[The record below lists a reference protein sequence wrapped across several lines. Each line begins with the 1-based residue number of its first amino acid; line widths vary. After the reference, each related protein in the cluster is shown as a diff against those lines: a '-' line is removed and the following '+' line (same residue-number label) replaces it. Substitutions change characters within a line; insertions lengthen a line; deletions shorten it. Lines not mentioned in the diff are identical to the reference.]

1 MPGNESPDH
10 NQNDMTIYTLVL
22 YVAIAAA
29 FLTAITGL
37 AFKDKVK
44 SWLMTYLQHF
54 CGSLFIFSGFVK
66 AVDPL
71 GTAFKMEQYFAE
83 FFYTFGET
91 ALKPIAPMFPWLSGH
106 SVVFSIAMIVFE
118 IALGIMLILAYR
130 PKLTSW
136 LFLLLVVFF
145 TVLTGFTYLT
155 GYVPS
160 GVNFFE
166 FSKWGEYVK
175 TNMRVTDCGCFGDF
189 LKLKPK
195 ISFFK
200 DVFLLVPSLYFV
212 FRYKQMHELFTAG
225 ARRWITILVTL
236 GFAAFCYY
244 NTFMNEPL
252 IDFRPFRAGVDVR
265 AQREKE
271 AAEEAAAYKVLA
283 YKMKSKSSGEVITVP
298 YEQYMKE
305 YEKYPEAEW
314 EMEQIK
320 ANADY
325 EHSKISEFE
334 ITSPDGSNMTDALLS
349 DSGYFLMVVAYKL
362 KEAGKEVKTAMVNDT
377 TFVMD
382 STLVAG
388 TTDSF
393 QYTQRVASVTPKEVK
408 EEIINFDEEYMDR
421 FKTVINPVIMSAKGT
436 GVKFFAATA
445 PNDPTVIQRFKEQ
458 TGSDYPFFTAD
469 DLLLKTIQRSNPGIV
484 LWKDGKILAKW
495 HYKDMA
501 SFEQMKAQYIKLPP
515 KQ

>member
-1 MPGNESPDH
+1 
-10 NQNDMTIYTLVL
+10 MTIYTLLL
-22 YVAIAAA
+22 YVGIAAA
-29 FLTAITGL
+29 ALTLLTGFV
-37 AFKDKVK
+37 FKAQK

-83 FFYTFGET
+83 FFYTFDET
-91 ALKPIAPMFPWLSGH
+91 KMKFLAPIFPWLSGH
-106 SVVFSIAMIVFE
+106 SLLFSNVMIVFE
-118 IALGIMLILAYR
+118 VALGLMLILAYR

-136 LFLLLVVFF
+136 LFFGLVAFF
-145 TVLTGFTYLT
+145 TVLTGYTYLT
-155 GYVPS
+155 GFVPS

-166 FSKWGEYVK
+166 FGKWGPYVK

-195 ISFFK
+195 VSFMK
-200 DVFLLVPSLYFV
+200 DVFLLVPSFYFL
-212 FRYKQMHELFTAG
+212 FKHKNMHQHFTAA
-225 ARRWITILVTL
+225 ARGWLVALVTI
-236 GFAAFCYY
+236 GFSVFCYY
-244 NTFMNEPL
+244 NTFMNEPV

-283 YKMKSKSSGEVITVP
+283 YKMKSKSNGQVITVP

-314 EMEQIK
+314 EMEQVK

-325 EHSKISEFE
+325 EHSKVSEFE
-334 ITSPDGSNMTDALLS
+334 ITAPDGSNMTDALLQ
-349 DSGYFLMVVAYKL
+349 DTGYFLMVVAYKL
-362 KEAGKEVKTAMVNDT
+362 KEAGKEIKTTTVSDT
-377 TFVMD
+377 TFVTD
-382 STLVAG
+382 TIRIQGV
-388 TTDSF
+388 DSF
-393 QYTQRVASVTPKEVK
+393 QLVQRVESVNPKEVK
-408 EEIINFDEEYMDR
+408 EEIINFDPAYMEL
-421 FKTVINPVIMSAKGT
+421 FTKVINPVINAAKGT

-445 PNDPTVIQRFKEQ
+445 PNDPSVINRFKEL
-458 TGSDYPFFTAD
+458 TESNYPFFTAD

-501 SFEQMKAQYIKLPP
+501 SFEEMKAKYIKLPP
-515 KQ
+515 QK

>member
-1 MPGNESPDH
+1 
-10 NQNDMTIYTLVL
+10 MTIYTLIL
-22 YVAIAAA
+22 YVGIAAA
-29 FLTAITGL
+29 ILTALTGFIL
-37 AFKDKVK
+37 KAQK

-83 FFYTFGET
+83 FFYTFDET
-91 ALKPIAPMFPWLSGH
+91 KMKFIAPMFPWLSGH
-106 SVVFSIAMIVFE
+106 AVLFSNVMIVFE
-118 IALGIMLILAYR
+118 VALGVMLILAYR

-136 LFLLLVVFF
+136 LFLLLVAFF

-160 GVNFFE
+160 GTNFFE
-166 FSKWGEYVK
+166 FGKWGPYVK

-195 ISFFK
+195 VSFMK
-200 DVFLLVPSLYFV
+200 DVVLLFPAIYFV
-212 FRYKQMHELFTAG
+212 FKHKNMHEMFSSKL
-225 ARRWITILVTL
+225 RLSLVL
-236 GFAAFCYY
+236 LSIIGFSVFCYY
-244 NTFMNEPL
+244 NTYLNEPV

-271 AAEEAAAYKVLA
+271 AEEEAAAFKILA
-283 YKMKSKSSGEVITVP
+283 YNMKSKSTGEVVRVP

-314 EMEQIK
+314 EMEQVK
-320 ANADY
+320 VDPDY

-334 ITSPDGSNMTDALLS
+334 ITAPDGSNMTDALLQ

-362 KEAGKEVKTAMVNDT
+362 LESGKEIKTTTVSDT
-377 TFVMD
+377 TFVTD
-382 STLVAG
+382 TIKIEG
-388 TTDSF
+388 TDSV
-393 QYTQRVASVTPKEVK
+393 QLVQRIDSVNPKEVK
-408 EEIINFDEEYMDR
+408 EEIIKFDPEYLTR
-421 FKTVINPVIMSAKGT
+421 FKNVINPVIEAAKGT

-445 PNDPTVIQRFKEQ
+445 PNDPAIINQFKEQ
-458 TGSDYPFFTAD
+458 SGSTLPFFTAD

-495 HYKDMA
+495 HYKDMP
-501 SFEQMKAQYIKLPP
+501 SFEEMKAQYIKLPN
-515 KQ
+515 KN